1 MNHRQIETTRL
12 PNGLRVVSEKMPHLR
27 SVSVGMWIG
36 TGARWESPQEN
47 GISHFIEH
55 MLFKGTEKRSAEE
68 IARVVDSTGGN
79 LDAYT
84 AKELVSFSSKV
95 IDEHLPIAFDV
106 LADMLIAPS
115 FRDDDIEKEKGV
127 ILEELKMDVDNPE
140 YLVHETFSSKFW
152 KNHSLGRPILG
163 TKATITSFDRAIV
176 AGYHGR
182 VYNPANILITAAGNL
197 DHQQLVDL
205 AGSYFG
211 SLPEGQPPAP
221 DALPKTQPP
230 LILKRKKSL
239 EQVHV
244 CMGLPCYPIDHE
256 RRYPL
261 YVLNTILGGGMS
273 SRLFQ
278 KIREQNG
285 LAYSIY
291 SELSLYRDAGCLYVY
306 GGTSEANAG
315 RVVQMTVDELRAL
328 AGEPVPAEE
337 VKRAKDHLKG
347 SIALSLESSSS
358 RMSNLARQELFF
370 GRFFTIDEMVEAI
383 EQVTA
388 EDVQLV
394 ARELFEGRQ
403 VGLTLLGRVDGI
415 NFQPEQLVC

>member
-36 TGARWESPQEN
+36 TGARWESPEEN

-55 MLFKGTEKRSAEE
+55 MLFKGTEKRSAED

-115 FRDDDIEKEKGV
+115 FREDDIEKEKGV

-163 TKATITSFDRAIV
+163 TKTTITNFDRAIV
-176 AGYHGR
+176 AGYHQR

-205 AGSYFG
+205 AGRYFG
-211 SLPEGQPPAP
+211 SLAQGQPPTP
-221 DALPKTQPP
+221 DTTPKTQPP

-244 CMGLPCYPIDHE
+244 CMGLPCYPIDHD

-315 RVVQMTVDELRAL
+315 RVVQMTVDELRTL

-337 VKRAKDHLKG
+337 VRRAKDHLKG

-358 RMSNLARQELFF
+358 
-370 GRFFTIDEMVEAI
+370 
-383 EQVTA
+383 
-388 EDVQLV
+388 
-394 ARELFEGRQ
+394 
-403 VGLTLLGRVDGI
+403 LLHHR
-415 NFQPEQLVC
+415 